1 MTKRLFLAMF
11 ILGML
16 LLGGSLGAAV
26 MLAVPG
32 FGRLEYFLALAA
44 LAGVAFLA
52 VGLILY
58 IAWQL
63 DEDVD

>member
-16 LLGGSLGAAV
+16 LLGGSLGAALI
-26 MLAVPG
+26 LAVPG
-32 FGRLEYFLALAA
+32 FGQLEWFLALAA

-58 IAWQL
+58 IAWQP